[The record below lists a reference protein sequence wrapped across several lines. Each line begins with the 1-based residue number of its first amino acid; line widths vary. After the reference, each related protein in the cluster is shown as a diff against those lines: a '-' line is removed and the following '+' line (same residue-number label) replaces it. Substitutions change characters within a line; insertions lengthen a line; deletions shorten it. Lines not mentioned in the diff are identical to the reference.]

1 MGGASAL
8 GYEQVTLRALVFV
21 GIGSEKKCMAD
32 PHFSRLTVDGD
43 VLENGRHKLQE
54 KPRASFGTRTGG
66 TNIEL
71 WNSTREKGHTPDEG
85 ERGCQAIVLVILV
98 GLRF

>member
-1 MGGASAL
+1 L

-43 VLENGRHKLQE
+43 VLENGGHKLQE
-54 KPRASFGTRTGG
+54 KPRASSGTRTGG
-66 TNIEL
+66 TSIEL
-71 WNSTREKGHTPDEG
+71 WNSSRKKGRTHQTKENG
-85 ERGCQAIVLVILV
+85 NVRRWLWQW
-98 GLRF
+98 